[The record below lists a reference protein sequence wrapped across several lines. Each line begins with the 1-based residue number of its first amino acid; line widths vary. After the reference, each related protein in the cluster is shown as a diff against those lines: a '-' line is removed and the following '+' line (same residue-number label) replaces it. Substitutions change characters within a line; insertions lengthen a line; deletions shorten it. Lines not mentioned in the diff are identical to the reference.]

1 VSSLAAVRRRRTAL
15 MLGTSLVVVAAVGGL
30 LYAGG
35 LALARYQG
43 AKDASVNAEPI
54 PSTEVGL
61 LALVDGEQQ
70 LTGLTVFVGRPENAP
85 GGNVVSVPISSDT
98 TGGLGEAR
106 SSLADAFATGGQDG
120 LVAAVESVLSVSI
133 DHAQVASVA
142 DLALLLQPVSPVKV
156 TLPRDVM
163 MSQDGAGT
171 LLYSAG
177 EVSLSAGQV
186 ATVLTARSANQTEAD
201 RRPNVEAV
209 WSAVAAAI
217 GKGVGSASTA
227 PPTSFGSLA
236 AQVMAGPVG
245 ARGVP
250 ARTLPRSEVP
260 VGKDIEEL
268 DRAEAVYVFATIAPS
283 NMSAPS
289 NGLVFRVE
297 APPGHAEKVK
307 YTVSALLYLGANVQW
322 VYENGPEQATTK
334 VYLADKNLE
343 DDALGAEGLF
353 GTDFE
358 QLDSVYRIE
367 GIDVILQ
374 LGTSFLTDPASGN
387 TLPSTT
393 TTTTVP

>member
-1 VSSLAAVRRRRTAL
+1 MSSLATVRRRRTAF
-15 MLGTSLVVVAAVGGL
+15 MLAASLVVVAAIGGL

-43 AKDASVNAEPI
+43 AKDASVVAEPI
-54 PSTEVGL
+54 PSTPVGL
-61 LALVDGEQQ
+61 LALVDGENQ
-70 LTGLTVFVGRPENAP
+70 LTGLTVFVGRPDNAP
-85 GGNVVSVPISSDT
+85 GGSLVTVPITSDT
-98 TGGLGEAR
+98 TGGLADQR
-106 SSLADAFATGGQDG
+106 ASLADAYAEGGQDS
-120 LVAAVESVLSVSI
+120 LVAAVESVLSVTI
-133 DHAQVASVA
+133 DHSQVATGA
-142 DLALLLQPVSPVKV
+142 DLSVLLQPVAPLKV
-156 TLPRDVM
+156 TLPHDVM
-163 MSQDGAGT
+163 TSQNGAGI
-171 LLYSAG
+171 LLYPAG
-177 EVSLSAGQV
+177 DVSLSASQL
-186 ATVLTARSANQTEAD
+186 ATVLTAHARSQTEAD
-201 RRPNVEAV
+201 RRPNVEAI

-217 GKGVGSASTA
+217 GKGVGTA
-227 PPTSFGSLA
+227 PGAAAGSFASLA

-245 ARGVP
+245 ARGLP

-297 APPGHAEKVK
+297 APPGHADKVK

-322 VYENGPEQATTK
+322 VYEKGPEQATTK

-353 GTDFE
+353 GNDFE
-358 QLDSVYRIE
+358 QLDSTYRIE
-367 GIDVILQ
+367 GVDVILQ
-374 LGTSFLTDPASGN
+374 LGTSFLDDPGSGN

-393 TTTTVP
+393 TSTTVP

>member
-1 VSSLAAVRRRRTAL
+1 
-15 MLGTSLVVVAAVGGL
+15 M
-30 LYAGG
+30 
-35 LALARYQG
+35 ALARYQG
-43 AKDASVNAEPI
+43 AKDAAVASEPI

-61 LALVDGEQQ
+61 LAVVDGEQQ
-70 LTGLTVFVGRPENAP
+70 LTALTVFVGRPENAP
-85 GGNVVSVPISSDT
+85 GGSVVSVPVSSDT
-98 TGGLGEAR
+98 TGGLADAR
-106 SSLADAFATGGQDG
+106 SSLVDAFASGGQDA
-120 LVAAVESVLSVSI
+120 LVSAVESVLSVTI
-133 DHAQVASVA
+133 DHAQVMGAA
-142 DLALLLQPVSPVKV
+142 ELAVLLQPVSPLKV
-156 TLPRDVM
+156 TLSSDVM
-163 MSQDGAGT
+163 TSQNGAGV
-171 LLYSAG
+171 LLYPAG
-177 EVSLSAGQV
+177 EVSLSASQV
-186 ATVLTARSANQTEAD
+186 ATVLTAHSRTQTESD

-209 WSAVAAAI
+209 WSAIAAAV
-217 GKGVGSASTA
+217 GKGVGAASSGAPASFTA
-227 PPTSFGSLA
+227 LA

-245 ARGVP
+245 ARGLP

-297 APPGHAEKVK
+297 APPGHADKVK

-322 VYENGPEQATTK
+322 VYEKGPEQATTK

-358 QLDSVYRIE
+358 QLDSTYRIE

-374 LGTSFLTDPASGN
+374 LGTSFLADPASGN

-393 TTTTVP
+393 TSTTVP